1 VKIGIIGVGHLAGY
15 LVKGLRRGGFAGTIF
30 LSPRNRQ
37 KADGLALEAKCR
49 VLADNQDVVDAAEVV
64 FLTVP
69 AAKAEEV
76 LQALS
81 FRPRQL
87 VISACAG
94 QARTKLQRHA
104 APARLVTAMP
114 VSAAEIGRSPTLLY
128 PGDPE
133 AEEILKPLG
142 PVLVMAS
149 EALFTAASANA
160 AVYVW
165 IIDLIKQLTDC
176 NQAAGLDAA
185 EARRLVA
192 LMVEAA
198 ASVALAEP
206 HKPLPDLIDGLTSK
220 GGISERGFHIL
231 RERDAHAPWAEAFD
245 AVLDRLSGRD

>member
-1 VKIGIIGVGHLAGY
+1 MKLGIIGVGHLAGY
-15 LVKGLRRGGFAGTIF
+15 LVKGLRRGGFAGAIS
-30 LSPRNRQ
+30 LSPRNRE
-37 KADGLALEAKCR
+37 KAEGLALEAKCR

-76 LQALS
+76 LQALT
-81 FRPRQL
+81 FRPQHL

-94 QARTKLQRHA
+94 QARAKLQRHA

-133 AEEILKPLG
+133 AEEILEPLG
-142 PVLVMAS
+142 PLLVMTS

-165 IIDLIKQLTDC
+165 IIDLIGQLTAS

-206 HKPLPDLIDGLTSK
+206 DKPLHEIIDALSSK
-220 GGISERGFHIL
+220 GGISEKGLSIL
-231 RERDAHAPWAEAFD
+231 KERDAQASWAEAFD
-245 AVLDRLSGRD
+245 AVLDRLTGRD